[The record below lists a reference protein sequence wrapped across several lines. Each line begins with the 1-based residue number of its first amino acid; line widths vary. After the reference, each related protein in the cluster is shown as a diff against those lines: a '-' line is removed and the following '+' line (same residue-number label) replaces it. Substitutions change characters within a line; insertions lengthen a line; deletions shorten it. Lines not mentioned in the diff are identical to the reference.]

1 MDNGKSVPL
10 NSEKPK
16 TASNRKPME
25 HRITEL
31 EIKLSFAENTIES
44 LNQTIF
50 RHQQQLD
57 RLQIELRALRD
68 ELLNSQSQSN
78 NPQRSLRDEIPPH
91 Y

>member
-1 MDNGKSVPL
+1 
-10 NSEKPK
+10 
-16 TASNRKPME
+16 ME

-68 ELLNSQSQSN
+68 ELMNNQSQSAA
-78 NPQRSLRDEIPPH
+78 PQRSLRDEIPPH

>member
-1 MDNGKSVPL
+1 
-10 NSEKPK
+10 
-16 TASNRKPME
+16 ME

-31 EIKLSFAENTIES
+31 EIKLSFAENTIDS

-68 ELLNSQSQSN
+68 ELMNNQSQSN
-78 NPQRSLRDEIPPH
+78 TPLSSLRDEIPPH